1 MKNYLLL
8 VLWAWLMASS
18 FMISGKVVPYANP
31 LVTTELRFLL
41 AAMIFLPF
49 LLLDGK
55 KGSLTGL
62 LRKEIIGPYLIIS
75 GTLVTFFI
83 GMFWALQTTTAL
95 NTSVI
100 YTLVPL
106 IGVIVSW
113 FWLKQTTSLIRLS
126 GFILGSIGAIIVL
139 FSSRWQQASGWEFQS
154 GDLIFL
160 GASFFLATHI
170 VSVQKWGGRTEPL
183 QGAFLIVV
191 LGSVV
196 LLPLSLLF
204 GDLPEVQW
212 DQPAFWSALIYLAI
226 FTTAMTFL
234 LQQTLVSRVG
244 AGFILAFSYTIPV
257 WVATFTPVLKF
268 TESLLSER
276 FWQQI
281 YRIWQDWAEV
291 LSDYIFYGHLSGYTL
306 VGFWAGTVLILFAL
320 ILISGLGER
329 WLEGVRNGEPASSL
343 HSSSG
348 QAQIV
353 KSA

>member
-113 FWLKQTTSLIRLS
+113 LWLKQATSLISPKVRFKPPPS
-126 GFILGSIGAIIVL
+126 GGQIYLQYS
-139 FSSRWQQASGWEFQS
+139 QS
-154 GDLIFL
+154 G
-160 GASFFLATHI
+160 
-170 VSVQKWGGRTEPL
+170 
-183 QGAFLIVV
+183 
-191 LGSVV
+191 
-196 LLPLSLLF
+196 
-204 GDLPEVQW
+204 
-212 DQPAFWSALIYLAI
+212 
-226 FTTAMTFL
+226 
-234 LQQTLVSRVG
+234 
-244 AGFILAFSYTIPV
+244 
-257 WVATFTPVLKF
+257 
-268 TESLLSER
+268 
-276 FWQQI
+276 
-281 YRIWQDWAEV
+281 
-291 LSDYIFYGHLSGYTL
+291 
-306 VGFWAGTVLILFAL
+306 
-320 ILISGLGER
+320 
-329 WLEGVRNGEPASSL
+329 
-343 HSSSG
+343 
-348 QAQIV
+348 
-353 KSA
+353 